1 MLTLALDADLLPRV
15 VQALGQ
21 SPLFAAISP
30 DVLQRVAER
39 GTLLQL
45 EPGET
50 LVSEGTDSDTFA
62 VLLLGELCVLV
73 GPEQVEITKIH
84 PPESVGEM
92 GLLLGQKRTATVT
105 TSARSLL
112 LRFDREAFN
121 VMYERIQG
129 FGMGIARALATRMA
143 TASRQIPMPE
153 LADAPDPEVASM
165 LPVEFLSRHRVLPMR
180 QEGNRVLLGFV
191 DDPSARVVQLAREL
205 LPGMEVVP
213 VRIKGAV
220 FDDALGAHAGV
231 PGWTADPLRDS
242 ASTSPSDDVAAKK
255 SSPRLDALLRRM
267 VAEGCSDLHLS
278 GGQRPRWR
286 IDGEMKEIA
295 DASILGPSEV
305 RELLLPIMDER
316 ATKGFDDDND
326 VDFAYAIHGVAR
338 FRVNVFRDKG
348 GVGSVMR
355 QIPAK
360 ILTFEQLN
368 LPPVVARMCDQ
379 PKGLVLVTGP
389 TGSGKS
395 TTLAAMV
402 NHINASESV
411 HILTVE
417 DPIEFL
423 HRNIRASISQRE
435 IGVDTGD
442 FGSALRSA
450 LRQDPDV
457 ILVGEM
463 RDHETVDIALKA
475 AETGHLVLSTV
486 HTTDA
491 VKTIGRLL
499 SFFPGDEQ
507 QITRQRIA
515 ETLKG
520 TISQRLL
527 PKAEGGQAMAMEI
540 MVQTKTVQEFI
551 TDASRTSSLKDVIEK
566 GRTTYGMQSFD
577 QHLAELYK
585 TGVIAIDTARA
596 AASNPADFER
606 SLNFE

>member
-1 MLTLALDADLLPRV
+1 MNKVLTYGVQTGASDIHFRPGDPPTFRVGGQLRPIKGDKLTAAHTRQLALNV
-15 VQALGQ
+15 
-21 SPLFAAISP
+21 I
-30 DVLQRVAER
+30 
-39 GTLLQL
+39 
-45 EPGET
+45 
-50 LVSEGTDSDTFA
+50 TDSLAHTQVDKIQEYDT
-62 VLLLGELCVLV
+62 
-73 GPEQVEITKIH
+73 
-84 PPESVGEM
+84 S
-92 GLLLGQKRTATVT
+92 
-105 TSARSLL
+105 
-112 LRFDREAFN
+112 
-121 VMYERIQG
+121 Y
-129 FGMGIARALATRMA
+129 
-143 TASRQIPMPE
+143 
-153 LADAPDPEVASM
+153 M
-165 LPVEFLSRHRVLPMR
+165 L
-180 QEGNRVLLGFV
+180 
-191 DDPSARVVQLAREL
+191 
-205 LPGMEVVP
+205 
-213 VRIKGAV
+213 
-220 FDDALGAHAGV
+220 AGV
-231 PGWTADPLRDS
+231 G
-242 ASTSPSDDVAAKK
+242 
-255 SSPRLDALLRRM
+255 
-267 VAEGCSDLHLS
+267 
-278 GGQRPRWR
+278 
-286 IDGEMKEIA
+286 
-295 DASILGPSEV
+295 
-305 RELLLPIMDER
+305 
-316 ATKGFDDDND
+316 
-326 VDFAYAIHGVAR
+326 R
-338 FRVNVFRDKG
+338 FRVNVYRQR
-348 GVGSVMR
+348 GSLALVLR
-355 QIPAK
+355 VIPSDVPT
-360 ILTFEQLN
+360 LESLN
-368 LPPVVARMCDQ
+368 MPPIIKTIASNER
-379 PKGLVLVTGP
+379 GLVLVTGS